1 MMTKTPLARARAH
14 AGGPVWGVCAV
25 RVVHGVVVEVVVV
38 VVVVVLMVVVLEQSK
53 QGKRP
58 PFRVWI

>member
-1 MMTKTPLARARAH
+1 MRVDPF
-14 AGGPVWGVCAV
+14 GGVCAV

-38 VVVVVLMVVVLEQSK
+38 VVVVVMVVVMEQSK